1 MIQLNLLIRQKQIHS
16 LRQRTMVTRV
26 EGSGKVVIR
35 EFWIEIDI
43 QLYLKLI
50 INKDLLWSIG

>member
-35 EFWIEIDI
+35 EFWIEIYI